1 MRTAVFHRMDPFMT
15 PPRLFRSDCMTY
27 ASSKFNVQSP
37 NGSSRFNVQCSRFR
51 EDVRVFKTF
60 KLFNRC
66 APFKSFR
73 AEASVQRSK
82 VELFKVCASRRYLR
96 RVFEAKKRFGLS
108 VRNYMVTSSH
118 VHLLV
123 NDTGANFIA

>member
-1 MRTAVFHRMDPFMT
+1 
-15 PPRLFRSDCMTY
+15 
-27 ASSKFNVQSP
+27 
-37 NGSSRFNVQCSRFR
+37 
-51 EDVRVFKTF
+51 VRVFKTF

-123 NDTGANFIA
+123 NDTGANFIAQSMERKGTRGQVTFPLIDQLELC